1 MMLKDLKMMG
11 GQMYSPNM
19 QVSNGI
25 DPSDVI
31 CKTGL
36 ELLMRVSTGDP
47 VCVKQSSVEH
57 LLLIGFADYF

>member
-1 MMLKDLKMMG
+1 
-11 GQMYSPNM
+11 MYSPNM